1 MAKHPAVYARTLAE
15 AEARQFAEAK
25 LFDLQWIRGTCPACG
40 GGLLSN
46 LYYVEGRGYLLVMEC
61 AESLSERPACNYRR
75 C

>member
-1 MAKHPAVYARTLAE
+1 MAKGPIYARSLEE
-15 AEARQFAEAK
+15 AETKQLQAVK
-25 LFDLQWIRGTCPACG
+25 LSDPKWIRGVCPQCG

-46 LYYVEGRGYLLVMEC
+46 LYYIEGRGYLMVMEC